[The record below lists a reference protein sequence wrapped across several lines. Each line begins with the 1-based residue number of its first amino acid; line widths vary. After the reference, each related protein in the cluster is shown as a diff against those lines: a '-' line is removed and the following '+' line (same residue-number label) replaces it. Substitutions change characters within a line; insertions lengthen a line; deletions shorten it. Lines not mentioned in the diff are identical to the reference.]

1 MKRLKRLLLS
11 DAFNNAY
18 SSIFSI
24 LIGLLFGFVVLMVS
38 NPSQATDGFV
48 IILKGGFST
57 GAKGMGQVLYFATP
71 LILTGLSV
79 GFAFKTGLFN
89 IGAAGQFI
97 MGAFAAVYIGAKWT
111 FLPAPWHW
119 IAALIGA
126 ALIGGL
132 WALIPGL
139 LKAYLN
145 VHEVI
150 STIMM
155 NYIGMYMANHLVKL
169 YVFDSKKNL
178 SMNVEPS
185 AVLPKGGMDYIFYN
199 HLGSAKDLSTV
210 NCGIWIAI
218 IIAIIMYI
226 VLNKTT
232 FGYELKACGYNP
244 HASKY
249 AGINDKRNIVL
260 SMVIAG
266 MLAGLGGGLLYLS
279 GANGRRIK
287 VVDVLAAEGFNGI
300 PVALLGLSNPIGIIF
315 SAIFISY
322 ITQGGNYLQTLDFV
336 PEVIDIIIA
345 CIIYFSAFALIFR
358 SVLPKI
364 MKVSKERKAAKSG
377 GHGNDAGTHGAD
389 NKDGEVGADIRA
401 TADPHYQAPEDTFE
415 AVDNGLDSATG
426 TMDSAPA
433 ETTEEGD
440 K

>member
-1 MKRLKRLLLS
+1 MNKLKNTLLS
-11 DAFNNAY
+11 DSFNRAY

-24 LIGLLFGFVVLMVS
+24 FIGLLFGLIILMIS
-38 NPSQATDGFV
+38 NSGQAIDGFI

-97 MGAFAAVYIGAKWT
+97 MGAFAAVYIGVKWT

-119 IAALIGA
+119 MVALLGA
-126 ALIGGL
+126 AVVGGL

-150 STIMM
+150 ATIMM
-155 NYIGMYMANHLVKL
+155 NYIGMYLANYLVKL
-169 YVFDSKKNL
+169 HVYDSKKGL
-178 SMNVEPS
+178 SLNTAES
-185 AVLPKGGMDYIFYN
+185 AVLPKGGLDYIFYN
-199 HLGSAKDLSTV
+199 PLGSTKDLSTV

-218 IIAIIMYI
+218 IIAIVVYI
-226 VLNKTT
+226 ILNKTT
-232 FGYELKACGYNP
+232 FGYELKACGFNP

-249 AGINDKRNIVL
+249 AGINDKRNVVL

-279 GANGRRIK
+279 GANGRHIK

-315 SAIFISY
+315 AAIFVSY

-358 SVLPKI
+358 NILPRIIKYRKEKRGA
-364 MKVSKERKAAKSG
+364 KVSAENEKS
-377 GHGNDAGTHGAD
+377 TQAD
-389 NKDGEVGADIRA
+389 VEVR
-401 TADPHYQAPEDTFE
+401 
-415 AVDNGLDSATG
+415 
-426 TMDSAPA
+426 
-433 ETTEEGD
+433 EEGSD
-440 K
+440 H